1 MKILH
6 RDLILLVCN
15 CAKKR
20 IQEGLAPDVSE
31 QTKTCSLRIDKDT
44 QQDLHCDDSIDLT
57 DIFSNFGRYSYK
69 LSDSIDDSDT
79 DNELMIMMTITLTI

>member
-1 MKILH
+1 MKMY

-20 IQEGLAPDVSE
+20 IQEGLTPEVSE
-31 QTKTCSLRIDKDT
+31 QTKTCSLRMDT

-57 DIFSNFGRYSYK
+57 DIFSNFVRYSYK

>member
-1 MKILH
+1 MKILY

-44 QQDLHCDDSIDLT
+44 DLDCD
-57 DIFSNFGRYSYK
+57 
-69 LSDSIDDSDT
+69 DSIDDSDT
-79 DNELMIMMTITLTI
+79 DNEMMIMMTMTLTI

>member
-1 MKILH
+1 MNILY

-20 IQEGLAPDVSE
+20 IQEGLTPDVSE
-31 QTKTCSLRIDKDT
+31 QTKTCSLGMDT
-44 QQDLHCDDSIDLT
+44 QQDLHCDDSID
-57 DIFSNFGRYSYK
+57 
-69 LSDSIDDSDT
+69 DT

>member
-44 QQDLHCDDSIDLT
+44 QQDLHCDDSLDDT
-57 DIFSNFGRYSYK
+57 
-69 LSDSIDDSDT
+69 DDSDT
-79 DNELMIMMTITLTI
+79 DNEMMIMMTITLTI